1 MFGRRILKSKD
12 VSAVTCSKE
21 KMDRVSRVSEWDG
34 SRDKR
39 DIGEGPAHV
48 CHLNSNPSLFCS
60 KRE

>member
-1 MFGRRILKSKD
+1 MYGRRILKSKD

-21 KMDRVSRVSEWDG
+21 KWTEWDG